1 MAKQRP
7 IRITYPL
14 AGKHGKHGKKEY
26 REFGSIEE
34 AMAYLDRNEKNN
46 PAMRGIREMLAKAA
60 GKGE

>member
-14 AGKHGKHGKKEY
+14 AGKHGKKEH

>member
-14 AGKHGKHGKKEY
+14 AGKHGKKEH

-60 GKGE
+60 NR